1 VSDELPAKAIIYR
14 LTIIKAGTAEQ
25 PPTVRTDGKAIPV
38 QFNPTSMKLDR
49 NNDTSTG
56 STTRAQRRQMPNE
69 GHVTLTL
76 ELEYDTAE
84 GGPDGQPLDVRIR
97 TQDVRQ
103 FAEPPK
109 NAPKK
114 APPPLRFIWGK
125 FSFDGI
131 VTRYS
136 EDLDYFD
143 GHGMALRAKV
153 SLTITGQDPALASN
167 AAGPGARTDDGSVPP
182 GGAQNA
188 TGPNSPP
195 TRTPDTAADAQDGES
210 VQQALTRLGLDPAAW
225 RSAMNGLSSPL
236 GLTAGDQLHV
246 DASVTAGA
254 GLGVTAGFSAGVT
267 ADASAGLSAA
277 ASAGLS
283 AAVTAG
289 ISAGAATTTGLGVSA
304 GAVTAAGA
312 TVGGTVGASAAAD
325 AGFALAAAG
334 GIDAAAQGV
343 LAAQVDA
350 GVASSRGSFAVPGSA
365 AAAPDLSGA
374 AGGQVSATASL
385 SVSAGAQAGA
395 TAGARGSAGIVV
407 RDRAQV
413 DVRAVTFGRG
423 VPLKPPV
430 RPR

>member
-1 VSDELPAKAIIYR
+1 VNNELPAKAVIYR
-14 LTIIKAGTAEQ
+14 LTVIKAGTAEH
-25 PPTVRTDGKAIPV
+25 PATVQTDGAAINV

-76 ELEYDTAE
+76 DLEYDTAE
-84 GGPDGQPLDVRIR
+84 GGPDGQPLDVRRR
-97 TQDVRQ
+97 TQDLRQ

-109 NAPKK
+109 KDPKK
-114 APPPLRFIWGK
+114 APPPLRFIWGE
-125 FSFDGI
+125 FQFDGI

-153 SLTITGQDPALASN
+153 SLTITGQDLALASN
-167 AAGPGARTDDGSVPP
+167 SAGTGARTDQGSVPP
-182 GGAQNA
+182 GGAQKA
-188 TGPNSPP
+188 TGPGSPP

-210 VQQALTRLGLDPAAW
+210 VQQAMTRLGLDPAAW
-225 RSAMNGLSSPL
+225 RSAMSGLSSPL
-236 GLTAGDQLHV
+236 GLTAGVQLQV

-267 ADASAGLSAA
+267 AGASAGLSAA

-283 AAVTAG
+283 AGVTAG
-289 ISAGAATTTGLGVSA
+289 ISAGAATTAGLGVPA
-304 GAVTAAGA
+304 GAVTATGAGGTA
-312 TVGGTVGASAAAD
+312 AGTVGASATAD

-334 GIDAAAQGV
+334 GIDAAVQGI

-350 GVASSRGSFAVPGSA
+350 GVAGARGSFAVPGSA
-365 AAAPDLSGA
+365 AARPDLSG
-374 AGGQVSATASL
+374 T
-385 SVSAGAQAGA
+385 
-395 TAGARGSAGIVV
+395 VV

-430 RPR
+430 RQS

>member
-1 VSDELPAKAIIYR
+1 MSDELPAKAVIYR

-25 PPTVRTDGKAIPV
+25 PPTVRTDGDAIPV
-38 QFNPTSMKLDR
+38 QFNPASMKIER
-49 NNDTSTG
+49 NNDTSG
-56 STTRAQRRQMPNE
+56 GATTRAQRRQMPNE
-69 GHVTLTL
+69 GHALLTL

-84 GGPDGQPLDVRIR
+84 GGPDGQPLDVRMR
-97 TQDVRQ
+97 TQDLRQ

-109 NAPKK
+109 NDPKK
-114 APPPLRFIWGK
+114 APPPLRFIWGQ
-125 FSFDGI
+125 FHFDGI

-167 AAGPGARTDDGSVPP
+167 AAGAGARTDEGSVPP

-188 TGPNSPP
+188 TGPGSPP
-195 TRTPDTAADAQDGES
+195 ARTPDTAADAQDGES

-225 RSAMNGLSSPL
+225 RSAMSGLSSPL
-236 GLTAGDQLHV
+236 GLTAGVQLQV

-267 ADASAGLSAA
+267 AGASVGLSAA

-289 ISAGAATTTGLGVSA
+289 ISAGTATTAGLGVSA
-304 GAVTAAGA
+304 GAVTTA
-312 TVGGTVGASAAAD
+312 GTVGASATAD

-334 GIDAAAQGV
+334 GIDAAAQGI

-350 GVASSRGSFAVPGSA
+350 GVAGARGSFAVPGSA
-365 AAAPDLSGA
+365 AAAPDLSGGA
-374 AGGQVSATASL
+374 SAQASATASL
-385 SVSAGAQAGA
+385 SRSAGAQGAA
-395 TAGARGSAGIVV
+395 TAGAGGSAGTVV

-430 RPR
+430 R